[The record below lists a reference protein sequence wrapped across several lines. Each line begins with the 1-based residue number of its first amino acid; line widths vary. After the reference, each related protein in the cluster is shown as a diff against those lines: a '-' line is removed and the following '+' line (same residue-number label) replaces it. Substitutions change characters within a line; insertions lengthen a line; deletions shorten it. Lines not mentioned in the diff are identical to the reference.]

1 MKLGLKVS
9 KDKQGQKNKLD
20 ENSSWHKRLRRSR
33 LLAFVPFLILATLI
47 WIVQTLQSDVIR
59 PVYIPLGL
67 REVSKSNGTKIKI
80 PEFIEV
86 QVKDKGIE
94 HIRYEL
100 DTPDTIQLHLIQE
113 HDGTEYIGILRRE
126 LSEALTTRVSS
137 TATVVQTSFSELKIA
152 THKRIQKKLPIVLG
166 NKPEVPMG
174 YTIEKI
180 TLSPDSVLVYG
191 EASRLAQLQEIRTE
205 VIKDSL
211 SSTGISRKLKLKLP
225 YDTYSDFD
233 NVQVKIT
240 LEELT
245 ERSYNLPIQIEHV
258 PEGFTIIPLP
268 STADVTITLPR
279 SRYND
284 VSEANLTLS
293 ADFRSLTSNKDV
305 LRLRLSKKP
314 QWIIQTRIMPETIQY
329 IKEGKREE

>member
-1 MKLGLKVS
+1 
-9 KDKQGQKNKLD
+9 
-20 ENSSWHKRLRRSR
+20 
-33 LLAFVPFLILATLI
+33 
-47 WIVQTLQSDVIR
+47 
-59 PVYIPLGL
+59 
-67 REVSKSNGTKIKI
+67 
-80 PEFIEV
+80 
-86 QVKDKGIE
+86 
-94 HIRYEL
+94 
-100 DTPDTIQLHLIQE
+100 
-113 HDGTEYIGILRRE
+113 
-126 LSEALTTRVSS
+126 
-137 TATVVQTSFSELKIA
+137 
-152 THKRIQKKLPIVLG
+152 
-166 NKPEVPMG
+166 MG

-314 QWIIQTRIMPETIQY
+314 QWVIQTRITPETIQY

>member
-100 DTPDTIQLHLIQE
+100 DTPDTIQLHLIQD
-113 HDGTEYIGILRRE
+113 HDGTEYIGILRP
-126 LSEALTTRVSS
+126 
-137 TATVVQTSFSELKIA
+137 K
-152 THKRIQKKLPIVLG
+152 
-166 NKPEVPMG
+166 
-174 YTIEKI
+174 
-180 TLSPDSVLVYG
+180 
-191 EASRLAQLQEIRTE
+191 
-205 VIKDSL
+205 
-211 SSTGISRKLKLKLP
+211 
-225 YDTYSDFD
+225 
-233 NVQVKIT
+233 
-240 LEELT
+240 
-245 ERSYNLPIQIEHV
+245 
-258 PEGFTIIPLP
+258 
-268 STADVTITLPR
+268 
-279 SRYND
+279 
-284 VSEANLTLS
+284 
-293 ADFRSLTSNKDV
+293 
-305 LRLRLSKKP
+305 
-314 QWIIQTRIMPETIQY
+314 
-329 IKEGKREE
+329 